1 MHCASMPLQKRHELS
16 QWNPSAVASR
26 SWFRDCKNRVK
37 MKGRREVRVRVRM
50 GMRGMMRWW

>member
-1 MHCASMPLQKRHELS
+1 MPLQKRHELS

-50 GMRGMMRWW
+50 EMRGMMRLW